1 MLYLD
6 AYDYSYPETAL
17 KKTARDYVDIVANGQ
32 NLIEMLVEKMKGGR
46 EYFEPCYAAC
56 DQSGKK
62 YGVFSG
68 QTLYEA
74 SGSCIL
80 PGSRDYE

>member
-1 MLYLD
+1 M
-6 AYDYSYPETAL
+6 
-17 KKTARDYVDIVANGQ
+17 
-32 NLIEMLVEKMKGGR
+32 IEMLVEKMKGEENILNR
-46 EYFEPCYAAC
+46 VTLRAINR
-56 DQSGKK
+56 GKK

-80 PGSRDYE
+80 SGSRDYE